1 VISKPTVIC
10 NSWFCKPS
18 KSHPYVAQQL
28 SKQTI
33 VSIISF
39 QMLVAMTWPYKSYED
54 IMCPLE
60 SHAKKHTQWNS
71 QLPLWQHTKWL
82 FGSLNYKSVFRK
94 YVLPSILDKPV
105 LSRYSVI
112 VDLYITVFGSQLLSQ
127 VLLWNQIT
135 KTQIWSPCKLIIPV
149 KASWYRNQRRCEIY
163 GQRTV
168 LSLWRF
174 L

>member
-1 VISKPTVIC
+1 MVSLGCTTAIKANHSEHHPSRCSWPWYDHLNHIKISCVPLNPT
-10 NSWFCKPS
+10 P
-18 KSHPYVAQQL
+18 
-28 SKQTI
+28 
-33 VSIISF
+33 
-39 QMLVAMTWPYKSYED
+39 
-54 IMCPLE
+54 
-60 SHAKKHTQWNS
+60 KKAHWNS

-112 VDLYITVFGSQLLSQ
+112 VDLYITVFGSQLLSR

-135 KTQIWSPCKLIIPV
+135 KTHIWSPCKLIIPV

-163 GQRTV
+163 GWRNV